1 MLQNSLPILSHWGP
15 AGQACCLYQGR
26 VLQRLLLQE
35 VFPAAPRPLTPLLAI
50 ILHKI
55 QSFDAVI
62 EVCSKFQGRL
72 IYNFQ
77 KADTHLEAIRPK
89 CQTLILYLPVW
100 SNHSHANHSAPPTPK
115 KSSWVGL
122 SLFHLF
128 YIHTKKPHLTNTQ
141 DVRQQRWIRQ
151 PNDFFSWCL
160 AQSHHMNN
168 N

>member
-1 MLQNSLPILSHWGP
+1 MLQNGLPIFSHWGP
-15 AGQACCLYQGR
+15 AGQACSLYQGR

-35 VFPAAPRPLTPLLAI
+35 VFPAAPLPLPPLLAI

-62 EVCSKFQGRL
+62 DVCSKFQGRL

-77 KADTHLEAIRPK
+77 KADTHLEATRPK

-100 SNHSHANHSAPPTPK
+100 SNHSHANHSKKNKQTNKKTPHGQVFHCFTFSTSTQK
-115 KSSWVGL
+115 KL
-122 SLFHLF
+122 
-128 YIHTKKPHLTNTQ
+128 HLTNTQ

-160 AQSHHMNN
+160 AIRPHE
-168 N
+168 

>member
-1 MLQNSLPILSHWGP
+1 MLQNGLPIFSHWGP
-15 AGQACCLYQGR
+15 AGQACSLYQGR

-35 VFPAAPRPLTPLLAI
+35 VFPAAPLPLPPLLAI

-62 EVCSKFQGRL
+62 DVCSKFQGRL

-77 KADTHLEAIRPK
+77 KADTHLEATRPK

-100 SNHSHANHSAPPTPK
+100 SNHSHANHSK
-115 KSSWVGL
+115 KNKQTNKKNTSWVGL

-128 YIHTKKPHLTNTQ
+128 YIHTKEAT
-141 DVRQQRWIRQ
+141 
-151 PNDFFSWCL
+151 
-160 AQSHHMNN
+160 SHKHPGCKTAEMDKAAK
-168 N
+168 